1 MGAYRSLVIAFVA
14 TTAAAAFAAE
24 PSAGATGPAAS
35 AAGTA
40 AADEPGSGANQ
51 PVLVETAWDWLPV
64 AGYERESLE
73 LALRPGSAAADWSA
87 DAEPEVSLAIT
98 NGDGVVR
105 ITIPA
110 TATPQRIQLSGSA
123 RDHDPER
130 LGIAFV
136 RPGDGAGLSM
146 DPLGRLHRG
155 RDWAVLVLP
164 RIEAI
169 ADRRWAMLLP
179 RPGAHPEPC
188 AIELAPPSGL
198 GDGQPP
204 LAAQIAAAQ
213 TVDVQGQAVLIH
225 LAAADRLSGWS
236 QRTWRQSLAWLAA
249 DLAARGARR
258 VVLVEPCGPGL
269 IDSQLA
275 PLRRLARDVASAYR
289 VSTVETGS
297 LQDDR
302 YWLVSPGV
310 LGLSLNTDGAAAR
323 DRLLAPWRR

>member
-1 MGAYRSLVIAFVA
+1 MILAAI
-14 TTAAAAFAAE
+14 TAAAAFSAE
-24 PSAGATGPAAS
+24 P

-40 AADEPGSGANQ
+40 RPATGAAETTLSG
-51 PVLVETAWDWLPV
+51 TAWDWLPV
-64 AGYERESLE
+64 AGYEREALE
-73 LALRPGSAAADWSA
+73 LALRPVADAADWSA
-87 DAEPEVSLAIT
+87 DAEPDLSLVVAE
-98 NGDGVVR
+98 GAGVVR
-105 ITIPA
+105 VTVPA
-110 TATPQRIQLSGSA
+110 TATPQRIQLSGPA

-130 LGIAFV
+130 IGIAFV

-146 DPLGRLHRG
+146 DRLGRLHRG

-179 RPGAHPEPC
+179 RPDARPEPC
-188 AIELAPPSGL
+188 AIELDSPSAL

-213 TVDVQGQAVLIH
+213 NLAVQGQAVLIH

-275 PLRRLARDVASAYR
+275 PLRRLARDVAAAYR
-289 VSTVETGS
+289 VTTVDTGS

-302 YWLVSPGV
+302 YWLASPGV
-310 LGLSLNTDGAAAR
+310 LALTLNAAGLAAR